1 MRSGR
6 STGSKPA
13 ALVSP
18 SGINHKIPSKHS
30 PRFRGAGSEH
40 KGAHMHNTHRR
51 LLREAGWNALRGYI
65 PFEGVR
71 LLLFRHALLQHCSR
85 DYVYMCLCAVY
96 SITTFIRDIRT
107 LLQIR
112 QVAHLMEHD
121 MQPARMKP
129 HAKEH
134 TNNPVQR
141 PNLRGHAIT
150 KREGRVL
157 DLP

>member
-13 ALVSP
+13 ALASP

-30 PRFRGAGSEH
+30 PRFRGAGSEY

-65 PFEGVR
+65 PFEGGR

-85 DYVYMCLCAVY
+85 DYVYTAARPCILLYCIASVRVRVRCPDVPRPGCVAEK
-96 SITTFIRDIRT
+96 SWLGAQDARGAGRAGSDARWT
-107 LLQIR
+107 L
-112 QVAHLMEHD
+112 D
-121 MQPARMKP
+121 D
-129 HAKEH
+129 
-134 TNNPVQR
+134 
-141 PNLRGHAIT
+141 G
-150 KREGRVL
+150 
-157 DLP
+157 DL